1 MDRETRGIRRIC
13 GTHRLEFR
21 MKVIGYYI
29 FTLMYY
35 VYKVFSVKKRKVL
48 GIMTHDDGDGSNVS
62 IVCKELRNRGYQ
74 VVFITKTD
82 TDLVRGLRGIGTLL
96 RFFFV
101 KPFEMA
107 TAKVVLLDN
116 TFLPYAFL
124 KARRGQKVI
133 QLWHGTGT
141 IKKFGQDVNEGKLKV
156 LEARANRNI
165 THLIVNS
172 DGVKELYSK
181 VFAVELSRV
190 YAIGVPRTDEL
201 LNRVKKVKDTGVN
214 VDRELI
220 FDKYKIPKEGKLVL
234 YAPTF
239 RDDEVGSPEVA
250 KWVNQMEENL
260 PEGYYLGIRV
270 HPHILNAVQEGEFR
284 KGVIQMSREKD
295 LNGLLMAADV
305 LVTDYSSIVF
315 DFCVTDKG
323 MVFFPYDL
331 EKFSDKGRGF
341 YYEYEKYV
349 PGEIGYTGEDVGRII
364 REGKIDAGR
373 SVRFKEEN
381 YRFLDGKAV
390 ERLMEL
396 IEG

>member
-1 MDRETRGIRRIC
+1 MIWLC
-13 GTHRLEFR
+13 GAHRLEFR

-35 VYKVFSVKKRKVL
+35 VYKVFPIKKGKAL
-48 GIMTHDDGDGSNVS
+48 GVMTHDDGDGSNVS
-62 IVCKELRNRGYQ
+62 IVCKKLKNRGYQ

-82 TDLVRGLRGIGTLL
+82 TDMVRGFRGISTLL

-101 KPFEMA
+101 KPFEVA
-107 TAKVVLLDN
+107 TAGVVLLDN

-165 THLIVNS
+165 THLVVNS
-172 DGVKELYSK
+172 DGVRELYSK
-181 VFAVELSRV
+181 VFAVEPSKV

-201 LNRVKKVKDTGVN
+201 LKRVKRIKDTGVN

-220 FDKYKIPKEGKLVL
+220 FDKYGIPKEGKLVL

-250 KWVNQMEENL
+250 KWVNQMEESL

-270 HPHILNAVQEGEFR
+270 HPHILNAVQEGDFR

-331 EKFSDKGRGF
+331 ERFSDKGRGF
-341 YYEYEKYV
+341 YYEYEEYV
-349 PGEIGYTGEDVGRII
+349 PGAIGYTGEDVGRII
-364 REGKIDAGR
+364 KEGRIDVGR

-390 ERLMEL
+390 ERLIEL
-396 IEG
+396 IER